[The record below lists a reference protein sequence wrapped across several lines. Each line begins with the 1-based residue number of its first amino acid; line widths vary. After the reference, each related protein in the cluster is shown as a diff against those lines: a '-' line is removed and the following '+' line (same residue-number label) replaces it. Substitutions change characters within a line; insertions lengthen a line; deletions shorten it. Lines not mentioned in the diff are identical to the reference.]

1 MKESRL
7 EKIGSAAAGIAH
19 DINNQLNLIVNHLSV
34 PDVEG
39 ALQAVDRCSALTVNL
54 LSYCKSDRT
63 EVETLEPAN
72 FLHDFVRQL
81 RLPQGVRLELEI
93 PSSLPLIRTSKLG
106 LTRALINLIGNAC
119 DAMEFSGTI
128 RIVAT
133 PRVIEVCDS
142 GPGMSAECIKQIF
155 EPFYSTKGEEGFG
168 LGLAIVRELMR
179 EQGGFVGVNS
189 EPGKG
194 ACFALHFREG

>member
-1 MKESRL
+1 MEL
-7 EKIGSAAAGIAH
+7 
-19 DINNQLNLIVNHLSV
+19 
-34 PDVEG
+34 
-39 ALQAVDRCSALTVNL
+39 
-54 LSYCKSDRT
+54 
-63 EVETLEPAN
+63 ETLEPAK
-72 FLHDFVRQL
+72 FVHDFVRQL
-81 RLPQGVRLELEI
+81 RLPQGVNLKLEI
-93 PSSLPLIRTSKLG
+93 PPSLPLIRTSKLG

-119 DAMEFSGTI
+119 DAMECSGTI

-142 GPGMSAECIKQIF
+142 GPGMSAESIKQIF

-179 EQGGFVGVNS
+179 EQGGFVTVNS

-194 ACFALHFREG
+194 AGFALHFREG